1 VRTRKNN
8 MRRIT
13 AGRLNAPLMIISMGR
28 QATVTGPAV
37 GRYYRAYF
45 HDVLDETDQAWSC
58 DIGDL
63 SETYP
68 TEPLG
73 RVNLNGYDDYGFGLC
88 LSTTNTLFLS
98 TNVRLVNLNMSTE
111 HVPARA
117 YHGTAELVQPSPSSL
132 IAAQPED
139 SLQAQ
144 SAYAELLI
152 SEVPHC
158 MEPYTQGFS
167 CAFEHG
173 ACCD

>member
-1 VRTRKNN
+1 

-13 AGRLNAPLMIISMGR
+13 AGRLNAPLMVISVAR
-28 QATVTGPAV
+28 QAIVTGPAI

-45 HDVLDETDQAWSC
+45 HDVLDEADQAWSC

-73 RVNLNGYDDYGFGLC
+73 RVNLNGYDDYGFGLR
-88 LSTTNTLFLS
+88 LSATNTRFLS
-98 TNVRLVNLNMSTE
+98 TNVRFVNLNMSSE
-111 HVPARA
+111 HVPAWT

-132 IAAQPED
+132 IAAQPEH
-139 SLQAQ
+139 SLHAQ

-158 MEPYTQGFS
+158 LEPY
-167 CAFEHG
+167 A
-173 ACCD
+173 